1 MGEGVAELAQEVQ
14 QSWHWN
20 SKRAGFAQGGHWL
33 QGHRIH
39 IWWLCPTGGDESRL
53 I

>member
-1 MGEGVAELAQEVQ
+1 MVEGVVELAQEVQ

-33 QGHRIH
+33 QDSYMVAV
-39 IWWLCPTGGDESRL
+39 PQGGDESRL